1 MKSRI
6 HEVNPYSSLTDGH
19 SAIDE
24 YFKLK
29 RMLYLTDEERYNF
42 KYCQPYEELDK
53 EDVIARLFDYIDK
66 ADVSMQTI
74 ANWLGV
80 TDTALYLYRSGR
92 RKPNEDTTVK
102 IANFLKSKEDK

>member
-6 HEVNPYSSLTDGH
+6 HEVNPYSTLRDSHNAL
-19 SAIDE
+19 SE
-24 YFKLK
+24 YYKLK
-29 RMLYLTDEERYNF
+29 RQLCLTDEEQYNL
-42 KYCQPYEELDK
+42 KYLQPYEELDK

-80 TDTALYLYRSGR
+80 TDTALYLYRSGK
-92 RKPNEDTTVK
+92 RKPNEDTTLK